1 MAGNTDTSNPETDFR
16 LSILNTFLRTPHGDL
31 ESVLPLF
38 VQVHSKDPLFFG
50 RLACWYASNGNV
62 RDLRELF
69 IAFMCASDFD
79 PSYREAGLALLI
91 ALPPYQVANV
101 LQILK
106 GKTSGDKFSPGIAN
120 SVPRSFRKAVEMY
133 LRDREQNH
141 EQFDN
146 VALHA
151 RKSLKTLY
159 ASLRIKPGPYAQA
172 ILFDDNPPAESK
184 LGALKRIANTQ
195 NPTEQA
201 ALIVEHKIPFRVAS
215 SLLKHLTP
223 AAVAALVSSMS
234 PQEVINN
241 LASLKRRGALDNP
254 DLLALIESKVEA
266 AKTDKRVSALKSKR
280 ALQAVNLSE
289 DLVRKVESVAD
300 TQIKT
305 KGVIGKSTAV
315 LVDKSGSMEVAI
327 AVGKEVAAIVAP
339 VCQNE
344 LYVYAFDTAAYPIV
358 AKGKELSDWDKAF
371 KGINAFGGTSCGV
384 AIKTMER
391 RNQRVDQIVIITDQ
405 GENTA
410 PRMAA
415 ALKDYAAV
423 VNSMPNVVIVNV
435 GTYTDQVERELK
447 ETSVEVDSYVFD
459 GDYYSLPN
467 LIPLLA
473 GGSRFDL
480 LLSIMETQ
488 LPVRKGKQVSPV

>member
-1 MAGNTDTSNPETDFR
+1 MTANPETDYR
-16 LSILNTFLRTPHGDL
+16 LSILNAFLRTPHGNL
-31 ESVLPLF
+31 SGVMPLF
-38 VQVHSKDPLFFG
+38 SQVHAKDPLFFG
-50 RLACWYASNGNV
+50 RLACWYAANGSV

-79 PSYREAGLALLI
+79 SSYREAGLALLVS
-91 ALPPYQVANV
+91 LPPYQVANV

-106 GKTSGDKFSPGIAN
+106 GRPTGDAFSPGIVK
-120 SVPRSFRKAVEMY
+120 SVPRSFRKAVEEY
-133 LRDREQNH
+133 LNEREQNR

-146 VALHA
+146 VVLHA
-151 RKSLKTLY
+151 RKSIKTLY

-172 ILFDDNPPAESK
+172 VLFDDNPPPESK
-184 LGALKRIANTQ
+184 LSALKRIANTA
-195 NPTEQA
+195 NPAEQA
-201 ALIVEHKIPFRVAS
+201 ALIVEHKIPYRVAS
-215 SLLKHLTP
+215 SVLKHLTP

-241 LASLKRRGALDNP
+241 LASLKRRGAMDNP
-254 DLLALIESKVEA
+254 DLLVLIESKVEA

-280 ALQAVNLSE
+280 ALQTVSLNDE
-289 DLVRKVESVAD
+289 LVRKVESVAD

-305 KGVIGKSTAV
+305 KGTISKSTAI

-327 AVGKEVAAIVAP
+327 AVGKEVASIVAP
-339 VCQNE
+339 VCQSD
-344 LYVYAFDTAAYPIV
+344 LFVYAFDSAAYPIV

-371 KGINAFGGTSCGV
+371 KGINAFGSTSCGV

-391 RNQRVDQIVIITDQ
+391 RQQRVDQIVLITDQ
-405 GENTA
+405 EENTA

-415 ALKDYAAV
+415 ALKEYAIFNGGV
-423 VNSMPNVVIVNV
+423 PNIVIVNV
-435 GTYTDQVERELK
+435 GNHSKQVERELA
-447 ETSVEVDSYVFD
+447 EINADVDSYVFD

-480 LLSIMETQ
+480 LLSIMEME
-488 LPVRKGKQVSPV
+488 LPVRVRKQVPV